1 MSNTAVFYGIH
12 RSARADYSKLPGK
25 KWKDFCKDV
34 MGPMDL
40 YKRLDTVLF
49 SFYYVTVIVIVA

>member
-1 MSNTAVFYGIH
+1 
-12 RSARADYSKLPGK
+12 
-25 KWKDFCKDV
+25 

-49 SFYYVTVIVIVA
+49 SFYYVTVIVIVAWREKES